1 MFLIGFPSFIVDV
14 LLAIY
19 FGFVLYTSLIILR
32 TQKKIVNAVLSIIL
46 ILLIPFLFI
55 FFLRRTKKDY

>member
-32 TQKKIVNAVLSIIL
+32 TQKKNFNTINPFSIYL
-46 ILLIPFLFI
+46 
-55 FFLRRTKKDY
+55 FLRRTKKDY

>member
-32 TQKKIVNAVLSIIL
+32 NQKKLINAVLSIIL